1 MKVKVKYTLTAL
13 VIIVGFLAV
22 GSCDYDDAVDSEERY
37 KKAVCDG
44 VWPDYL
50 KLSPECEQPKE
61 LRR

>member
-1 MKVKVKYTLTAL
+1 MKVKPVLTA
-13 VIIVGFLAV
+13 ICIVAAFLAV

-37 KKAVCDG
+37 RQAVCDA

-50 KLSPECEQPKE
+50 QLAPDCEQPKE